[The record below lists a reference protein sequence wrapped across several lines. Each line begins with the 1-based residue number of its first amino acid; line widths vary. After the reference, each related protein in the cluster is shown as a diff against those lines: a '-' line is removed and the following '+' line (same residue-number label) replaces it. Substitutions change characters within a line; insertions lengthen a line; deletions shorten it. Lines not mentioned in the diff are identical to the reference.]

1 MLGFSNTSISNFL
14 FWVTQKKWFLISIS
28 IGLLLHI
35 IGAPYGLSMDGYNAL
50 IITLTALI
58 MIISEPI
65 SLPGIALYIIIS
77 EVFLGLGSPNEVAKS
92 FMNDAVFFIM
102 GSLMLAVVII
112 KQGWDARLALG
123 IIKLTGNKVRNIVV
137 GLLSISAFLSSFIGE
152 HTVAAIMLPIGMT
165 IIKYSSK
172 LRSNVD
178 NLSCLILFSIA
189 YGALIGSVGTPSGGG
204 RNAIMLNYLGD
215 SNISI
220 SYLRWMYEAYPF
232 VLIQIPIA
240 SFLLLTTFKSEIKI
254 LDSSVRRLVIQVSKL
269 KKMTGRNTMTIV
281 IFFMIFFSWIFLSE
295 KYGLGIIALTGVLL
309 YMVGGFIRWND
320 ISKNTH
326 WGVILLFG
334 STISLGS
341 YINKTGAAEWLANKI
356 ILIFGSMI
364 KIFPF
369 VADLITILMTT
380 LLANILSSSATV
392 AVLGPINMN
401 LGDDIKHIGLLT
413 AMASSFGFFTAVAAP
428 ACTII
433 YSSGMVKARDF
444 LKIGWKIGLISILT
458 LLVYVNIY
466 WSIIN

>member
-1 MLGFSNTSISNFL
+1 MLGFSNTSIGNFL
-14 FWVTQKKWFLISIS
+14 FWFTQKKWFLISIS
-28 IGLLLHI
+28 VGLFLHI
-35 IGAPYGLSMDGYNAL
+35 IGAPDGLSVAGYNSL
-50 IITLTALI
+50 IITVTALI

-77 EVFLGLGSPNEVAKS
+77 EVFLGLGTPNEVAKS

-165 IIKYSSK
+165 IIRYSSK
-172 LRSNVD
+172 LREDIN

-204 RNAIMLNYLGD
+204 RNAIMLNYLGS

-220 SYLRWMYEAYPF
+220 SYLRWIYEAYPF
-232 VLIQIPIA
+232 IIIQIPIA
-240 SFLLLTTFKSEIKI
+240 SFLLLTTFKSEVKI
-254 LDSSVRRLVIQVSKL
+254 LDSSVRKLVIQVSKL
-269 KKMTGRNTMTIV
+269 KKMTGRNTMTIM

-295 KYGLGIIALTGVLL
+295 KYGLGVIALTGVLF
-309 YMVGGFIRWND
+309 YMVGGFIRWED

-356 ILIFGSMI
+356 IFIFGPTI

-369 VADLITILMTT
+369 FADLITIVMTT
-380 LLANILSSSATV
+380 VLANILSSSATV

-401 LGDDIKHIGLLT
+401 LGVDVKHIGLLT

-433 YSSGMVKARDF
+433 YSSGMIKAKDF
-444 LKIGWKIGLISILT
+444 IKIGWKIGLISIFS
-458 LLVYVNIY
+458 LLIYVNIY